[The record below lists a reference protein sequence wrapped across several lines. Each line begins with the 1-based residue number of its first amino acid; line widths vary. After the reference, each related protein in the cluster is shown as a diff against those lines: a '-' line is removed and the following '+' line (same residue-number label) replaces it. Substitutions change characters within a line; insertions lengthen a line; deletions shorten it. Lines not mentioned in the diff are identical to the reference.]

1 MKMITLAVPGFDGA
15 PIGQLRR
22 ALQMVADFVVL
33 PQEDCWRSERANALV
48 QTAEATPFGAVV
60 FVQGLL
66 RTFWRCDLVASVG
79 RNSIEIVARLGG
91 NGTGDATL
99 RVTLPYQ
106 VNLEIGNPIRT
117 EIEAVLTCDQTY
129 LNWAGP
135 KATEAKLRHAF
146 KRVEGGVMVGEA
158 KYLEGFVNG

>member
-1 MKMITLAVPGFDGA
+1 MKTFTLAVPGFHGSQ
-15 PIGQLRR
+15 IGQLRR

-33 PQEDCWRSERANALV
+33 PQHECWHSARATTLV

-66 RTFWRCDLVASVG
+66 RTFCRCDLVASVG
-79 RNSIEIVARLGG
+79 RNSIEIVAKLGG
-91 NGTGDATL
+91 RGTGDATL

-106 VNLEIGNPIRT
+106 VDLEIGNPMRS
-117 EIEAVLTCDQTY
+117 EIEAVLTCDETY
-129 LNWAGP
+129 LGWAGP
-135 KATEAKLRHAF
+135 KATEAKLLHAF
-146 KRVEGGVMVGEA
+146 RRVEGGEMVGET